1 MQPEIL
7 APAGSPEAVTAAV
20 RCGANAVYLGGKV
33 LNARRNAANFTDEEL
48 KAVVADC
55 HARGVKVYLT
65 LNTLVGDA
73 ELPTAY
79 AALQSACDAAVDA
92 LIVQDLGLAALAR
105 RVCSSMPLHA
115 STQMSVQTGGGIR
128 LLEGLGFTQAVLPRE
143 LTAAEIRAVRS
154 ETTCALECFVH
165 GALCMCVSGQCL
177 MSAVLGGRS
186 GNRGLCA
193 QPCRLPFGV
202 NGGQGHA
209 LSLKDLSLVEELPA
223 LLEAGVT
230 SFKIEGRMKRPEYV
244 AAAVTACKNALAG
257 TPDPEVSGALRAVFS
272 RSGFTDGYY
281 RDRRGPAMFGT
292 REKDDVTSAAPV
304 LASLRALY
312 AKEPPGRP
320 VQFTCTVRAAQPAA
334 LTAEAGGAAV
344 TVTGD
349 LPAPAQTKA
358 LTEETLRTQLSK
370 CGGTPFF
377 ADSIQIRLDPGLFLS
392 AGALNALRRDALTQL
407 EAALLPPPKPI
418 APAPSFSFARHIAE
432 PPAIHLRVR
441 SEAQLPADLSQV
453 HRVILPLSAAP
464 DTVARLAAQ
473 GIETAAELPAG
484 VFSNAGRFAER
495 LRILR
500 GAGLALAVASN
511 PDGVAI
517 AKKAG
522 LPFSCGFGMN
532 LYNTLAVE
540 EAAHLGAT
548 DCLLSCELTLAAAQA
563 IGGDLPRGL
572 LVYGRLPL
580 MLTRNC
586 PVRTKLDCAAC
597 GGESVLTDRMGVS
610 FPVVCGDGCS
620 QVLNSRPLWL
630 SDRLANVRNL
640 DYYLV
645 YCTVESA
652 DEAAAAVR
660 ACRVPTP
667 PPAVFTRGLYFKGV
681 E

>member
-20 RCGANAVYLGGKV
+20 RCGANAVYLGGKA
-33 LNARRNAANFTDEEL
+33 LNARRNAANFTEEEL
-48 KAVVADC
+48 RDAVAYC

-92 LIVQDLGLAALAR
+92 LIVQDPGLAALAR

-115 STQMSVQTGGGIR
+115 STQMSVQTGGGVR
-128 LLEGLGFTQAVLPRE
+128 LLEKLGFSQAVLPRE
-143 LTAAEIRAVRS
+143 LTADEIRAVRS

-209 LSLKDLSLVEELPA
+209 LSLKDLSLIENLPA
-223 LLEAGVT
+223 LLAAGVT

-257 TPDPEVSGALRAVFS
+257 TDDPALTSALRAVFS

-281 RDRRGPAMFGT
+281 KDARGPAMFGV
-292 REKDDVTSAAPV
+292 REKEDVTAAAPV
-304 LASLRALY
+304 LSSLRALY
-312 AKEPPGRP
+312 ARETPGRP
-320 VQFTCTVRAAQPAA
+320 VSLDCQIRAGQPAA
-334 LTAEAGGAAV
+334 LTAKAGGVAV

-349 LPAPAQTKA
+349 VPAPAQTRSLTADA
-358 LTEETLRTQLSK
+358 LRAQLSK
-370 CGGTPFF
+370 CGGTPFY
-377 ADSIQIRLDPGLFLS
+377 ADAIQVTIDPGLFLS
-392 AGALNALRRDALTQL
+392 AGALNALRRAALEQL
-407 EAALLPPPKPI
+407 EAALQPKAKPI
-418 APAPSFSFARHIAE
+418 APAPSFRFDRHSAGS
-432 PPAIHLRVR
+432 PAVHLRVR
-441 SEAQLPADLSQV
+441 TASQLPADLSGV
-453 HRVILPLSAAP
+453 RRVILPLSVEP
-464 DTVARLAAQ
+464 DTVAQLAAQ
-473 GIETAAELPAG
+473 GIEPAAEIPAG
-484 VFSNAGRFAER
+484 VFSNGDRFAER
-495 LRILR
+495 LRRLR

-511 PDGVAI
+511 LDGVAV
-517 AKKAG
+517 AQRAG
-522 LPFSCGFGMN
+522 IPFACGFGMN

-540 EAAHLGAT
+540 EAARLGAV
-548 DCLLSCELTLAAAQA
+548 DCLLSCELTLTAAQA
-563 IGGDLPRGL
+563 VGGTLPRGL

-586 PVRTKLDCAAC
+586 PIRTRLDCAAC
-597 GGESVLTDRMGVS
+597 GGQSALTDRMGVS

-630 SDRLANVRNL
+630 SDRLPAVRNI

-645 YCTVESA
+645 YCTTETPA
-652 DEAAAAVR
+652 ETAAALR

-667 PPAVFTRGLYFKGV
+667 PPAVFTRGLYYKGV

>member
-7 APAGSPEAVTAAV
+7 APAGSPAAVTAAV
-20 RCGANAVYLGGKV
+20 RCGANAVYLGGKA
-33 LNARRNAANFTDEEL
+33 LNARRNAENFSDEEL
-48 KAVVADC
+48 KAAVAAC

-115 STQMSVQTGGGIR
+115 STQMSVQTGGGVR
-128 LLEGLGFTQAVLPRE
+128 LLEALGFTQAVLPRE
-143 LTAAEIRAVRS
+143 LTADEIRAVRR

-209 LSLKDLSLVEELPA
+209 LSLKDLSLVEALPA

-257 TPDPEVSGALRAVFS
+257 TPDPEVTRALRAVFS

-281 RDRRGPAMFGT
+281 RDRRGPAMFGV
-292 REKDDVTSAAPV
+292 REKEDVTAAGPV

-312 AKEPPGRP
+312 AKDPPGRP
-320 VQFTCTVRAAQPAA
+320 VALACVIRANQPSV
-334 LTAEAGGAAV
+334 LTAEAGGVSV
-344 TVTGD
+344 TVEGEV
-349 LPAPAQTKA
+349 PAQAQTKA
-358 LTEETLRTQLSK
+358 LTEDSLRAQLSK
-370 CGGTPFF
+370 CGGTPFS
-377 ADSIQIRLDPGLFLS
+377 AAAIQITIDPGLFLP
-392 AGALNALRRDALTQL
+392 AGAVNALRRAALTQL
-407 EAALLPPPKPI
+407 EAALQPKAVSV
-418 APAPSFSFARHIAE
+418 APAPSFRFARHAAG
-432 PPAIHLRVR
+432 PPALHLRVR
-441 SEAQLPADLSQV
+441 TEAQLPADLSDV
-453 HRVILPLSAAP
+453 RRVILPLSAAP
-464 DTVARLAAQ
+464 ETVARLAAQ
-473 GIETAAELPAG
+473 GIETAAEIPAG
-484 VFSNAGRFAER
+484 VFSNAARFAER
-495 LRILR
+495 LRLLR
-500 GAGLALAVASN
+500 EAGLALAVASN
-511 PDGVAI
+511 LDGVAV
-517 AKKAG
+517 AQEAG
-522 LPFSCGFGMN
+522 LPFACGFGMN

-540 EAAHLGAT
+540 EAARLGAT

-563 IGGDLPRGL
+563 IGGTLPRGL
-572 LVYGRLPL
+572 FVYGRLPL

-586 PVRTKLDCAAC
+586 PVRTVLDCAAC
-597 GGESVLTDRMGVS
+597 GGQRVLTDRKGVS

-630 SDRLANVRNL
+630 SDRLPADCNF

-645 YCTVESA
+645 YCTTESPA
-652 DEAAAAVR
+652 QAAAALR

-667 PPAVFTRGLYFKGV
+667 PPTVFTRGLYFKGV
-681 E
+681 D